1 MKITL
6 RGWEVRFDR
15 SNNIF
20 SVTTTRTDG
29 SGVTGYK
36 KTHSGAQSEL
46 AYAFA
51 VHSISPSTHE
61 RDSDLVKA
69 LFHNIEFSLQVMQ
82 SGELQMYC
90 SGLPD
95 YGIDHFEWSVNNE
108 TSPSCVLLLELW

>member
-1 MKITL
+1 MQITL
-6 RGWEVRFDR
+6 RGWQVSLSR

-20 SVTTTRTDG
+20 SVVTTRVDG
-29 SGVTGYK
+29 SGVTGYR

-46 AYAFA
+46 AYAFT
-51 VHSISPSTHE
+51 VHSVASSTHE

-69 LFHNIEFSLQVMQ
+69 LFNNVEFSLQVMQ

-95 YGIDHFEWSVNNE
+95 YGVDHLEWIGNKE
-108 TSPSCVLLLELW
+108 DTPSCELQLEIW